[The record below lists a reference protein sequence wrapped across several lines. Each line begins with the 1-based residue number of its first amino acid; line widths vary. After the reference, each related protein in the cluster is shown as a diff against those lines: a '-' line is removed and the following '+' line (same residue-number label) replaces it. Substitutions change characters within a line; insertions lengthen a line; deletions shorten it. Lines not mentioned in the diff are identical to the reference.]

1 MKPAIFV
8 RIAIVICPAE
18 GNKYLLDDVTY
29 HPATSLN
36 NSLNAKQRSQFRP
49 SSSDQK
55 VYRFKDLPFQRF
67 TVSKIYRF
75 KDLRLCKAKRLPHS
89 IQTQVKFKSKR
100 VFRCRPN
107 PKELPVSEISP
118 KRTGERSH
126 LCQPK
131 RVSLPLNVLSR

>member
-75 KDLRLCKAKRLPHS
+75 KDLPFQRFTTVQSKKIATLNS
-89 IQTQVKFKSKR
+89 NSSQVQVKAR
-100 VFRCRPN
+100 VQ
-107 PKELPVSEISP
+107 VSPQSQRIA
-118 KRTGERSH
+118 
-126 LCQPK
+126 CQ
-131 RVSLPLNVLSR
+131 